1 MHVVKMEKKIT
12 GRENDMVQDLNITRQ
27 EIDAVDKQI
36 VELIEKR
43 MDLALEVAKFKQST
57 GKPIYDRER
66 ELQKLE
72 KLGNMASTE
81 FNAKIIQELFLQ
93 IMSGSRRYQY
103 RVIDS
108 KDDVV
113 DGMFSVIDALDITK
127 ETKVVYAGVPGAF
140 AEAAMVEYFGEDIC
154 AKNVKEFYEVAQ
166 LVADG
171 EADYGVL
178 PIENS
183 SAGFVSGIYDLLE
196 RYQLS
201 IVGEQLVRVNQCLL
215 GIPGTDLD
223 AVKTVFSH
231 PQGLLQSKEYLEK
244 KNWKQVGMN
253 NTALSAKKVFDDG
266 DFTQVAIASERAAKL
281 YGLAILE
288 PQLNVADNNTTR
300 FVIVSN
306 KKEYVR
312 NANKVS
318 VSFALSHQC
327 GSLYNVLAHFIF
339 NNVNM
344 TSIESIPLT
353 GKQWEYCFFV
363 DFEGNLSDDEVKSAL
378 RGIMAETEDFRI
390 LGCFVSEK

>member
-1 MHVVKMEKKIT
+1 MI
-12 GRENDMVQDLNITRQ
+12 QDLSITRQ

-36 VELIEKR
+36 VALIEKR
-43 MDLALEVAKFKQST
+43 MDLALEVAKYKQST

-66 ELQKLE
+66 ELEKLE
-72 KLGNMASTE
+72 KLGSMTSTE
-81 FNAKIIQELFLQ
+81 FNSKIIKELFLQ

-103 RVIDS
+103 RVIGD
-108 KDDVV
+108 KDDVIN
-113 DGMFSVIDALDITK
+113 GMFSSVDALDITK

-140 AEAAMVEYFGEDIC
+140 AEAAMIEYFGEDVC
-154 AKNVKEFYEVAQ
+154 ARNVKEFHEVAQ

-171 EADYGVL
+171 DADYGVL

-196 RYQLS
+196 RYHLS

-215 GIPGTDLD
+215 GIPGTNLD
-223 AVKTVFSH
+223 AVQTVFSH

-244 KNWKQVGMN
+244 KDWKQVGMN
-253 NTALSAKKVFDDG
+253 NTALSAKKVYDDG
-266 DFTQVAIASERAAKL
+266 DLTQVAIASERAAKL
-281 YGLAILE
+281 YGLTILE

-306 KKEYVR
+306 KKEYIKT
-312 NANKVS
+312 ANKVS
-318 VSFALSHQC
+318 VSFALSHEC
-327 GSLYNVLAHFIF
+327 GSLYNVLAHFIY

-378 RGIMAETEDFRI
+378 RGIMAETDDFRI